1 MLIKRLRT
9 GDREQARTLF
19 TLMAG
24 VFETGIE
31 PLSDEYLGG
40 LLGREGFWALA
51 AFVDDTIVGGLTG
64 HALPVTRTAAHELF
78 VYDIAVQPDQ
88 QRKGVGRALLRDLQA
103 QALAAGIR
111 ELFVLADNEDRH
123 ALDFYRAL
131 GGHATPVTMF
141 GFAPDGL

>member
-9 GDREQARTLF
+9 GDHEQARALF

-31 PLSDEYLGG
+31 PLGDEYLGR
-40 LLGREGFWALA
+40 LLEREGFWALA

-64 HALPVTRTAAHELF
+64 HTLPVTRTAAYELF

-88 QRKGVGRALLRDLQA
+88 QRKVIRALLRDLQA

-111 ELFVLADNEDRH
+111 ELFVFADSGDAH

-131 GGHATPVTMF
+131 GGRASSVTMF
-141 GFAPDGL
+141 DFTRGSV

>member
-9 GDREQARTLF
+9 GDHEQARALF

-31 PLSDEYLGG
+31 PLDDEYLGG
-40 LLGREGFWALA
+40 LLEREGFWALA
-51 AFVDDTIVGGLTG
+51 AFVDDTIVGGLTA
-64 HALPVTRTAAHELF
+64 HTLPVTRTAAHELF

-88 QRKGVGRALLRDLQA
+88 QRKGIGRALLRDVQA
-103 QALAAGIR
+103 RALAAGIH
-111 ELFVLADNEDRH
+111 ELFVLADNEDLH

-131 GGHATPVTMF
+131 GGRASSVTMF
-141 GFAPDGL
+141 DFTHDSV